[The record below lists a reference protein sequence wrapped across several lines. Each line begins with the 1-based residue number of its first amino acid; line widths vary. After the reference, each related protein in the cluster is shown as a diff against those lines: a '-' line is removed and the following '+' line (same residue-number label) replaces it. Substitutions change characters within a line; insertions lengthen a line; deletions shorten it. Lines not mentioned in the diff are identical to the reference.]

1 MTTEILAVLAIL
13 ITTIG
18 LFIWDKIRMDLVAF
32 MVITVLAVSGLVTP
46 AEAVS
51 GFGNT
56 LVVMIA
62 ALFVVGEGLFRTGV
76 AAQAGNFLLKVG
88 GANETR
94 LLFLMLAMVAGMS
107 AFMSS
112 TGAVALFIPIVLTLA
127 RKANLSPSRLMMPL
141 AFGSLMGGM
150 LTLIGTPPNMVV
162 ANLMKQAG
170 LPPFQFFDFTP
181 IGLSIFAV
189 GSLYLVFVARYFL
202 PKQEAQSQ
210 TNKLIHLSDM
220 AQRYQVHDQLHRLVT
235 LPNSSLLGKTVSEA
249 ALRTEFEVT
258 VFGIKRHGRFV
269 STLMP
274 VLSETRI
281 YHRDH
286 LLVYG
291 APSAIDRLCS
301 AAGLIRE
308 GFPHGELNR
317 VQQEFGAAEILMR
330 RSSPMI
336 GKTLKE
342 ARFRDRIGLSV
353 IGIRRNNA
361 PMAAD
366 FQNTR
371 LEYGDSLLV
380 VGGWQS
386 IEELN
391 QNPEFVVL
399 ETPLEM
405 QDAPSHGQK
414 APWALAIVL
423 SMLVLMVSGIT
434 STLAACL
441 IAAMAMILTGC
452 VKLQE
457 AYRSINVASLMLIAG
472 MLPLAKA
479 MEKSGA
485 LELFVDGLSTLAAGE
500 SPRVVLGGFFILT
513 SLLSQFISNT
523 ATTVLLSPVAIASAQ
538 ALGIAPAPILMTV
551 ALAASTAFSTP
562 IASPVNTLV
571 IAPGNYRFIDF
582 VKVGVPLQLL
592 TMVLI
597 LWLTPYFFPF

>member
-1 MTTEILAVLAIL
+1 MNIESMAVLGILAC
-13 ITTIG
+13 TIG
-18 LFIWDKIRMDLVAF
+18 LFIWDKIRMDLVAL
-32 MVITVLAVSGLVTP
+32 MIITVLAASGLVTP

-62 ALFVVGEGLFRTGV
+62 ALFVVGEGLFRTGL
-76 AAQAGNFLLKVG
+76 AAQAGTLLMKAG
-88 GANETR
+88 GTHETR
-94 LLFLMLAMVAGMS
+94 LMLLMLLMVAGMS

-127 RKANLSPSRLMMPL
+127 RKARLSPSHLMMPL
-141 AFGSLMGGM
+141 AFGSLIGGM

-162 ANLMKQAG
+162 ANLMKQSG

-181 IGLSIFAV
+181 IGLMILVVGGIYLIF
-189 GSLYLVFVARYFL
+189 FARYLL
-202 PKQEAQSQ
+202 PKQATPVQADAQ
-210 TNKLIHLSDM
+210 IHLSDM
-220 AQRYQVHDQLHRLVT
+220 AHRYNIHDQLHRLIT
-235 LPNSSLLGKTVSEA
+235 LPNSSLIGKTVSEA
-249 ALRTEFEVT
+249 GLRTLFDVT
-258 VFGIKRHGRFV
+258 LFGIRRQGRLV

-281 YHRDH
+281 HSRDN

-291 APSAIDRLCS
+291 SPEAVTRLCEMT
-301 AAGLIRE
+301 GLLRE

-317 VQQEFGAAEILMR
+317 VQQEFGVAEILVR
-330 RSSPMI
+330 RTSPVI
-336 GKTLKE
+336 GMTLKE

-353 IGIRRNNA
+353 IGVRRNNA

-371 LEYGDSLLV
+371 IEFGDSLLV
-380 VGGWQS
+380 AGGWQN
-386 IEELN
+386 IEELH
-391 QNPEFVVL
+391 QNPEVVVL
-399 ETPLEM
+399 ETPIEM
-405 QDAPSHGQK
+405 DEAPSHGQR
-414 APWALAIVL
+414 APYALAIVL
-423 SMLVLMVSGIT
+423 GMLVMMVTGVT
-434 STLAACL
+434 STLSACL

-457 AYRSINVASLMLIAG
+457 AYRSINVTSLMLIAG

-485 LELFVDGLSTLAAGE
+485 LDFFVETLSSMATGE
-500 SPRVVLGGFFILT
+500 SPRIVLAGFFVIT

-523 ATTVLLSPVAIASAQ
+523 ATTVLMSPVAIASAQ
-538 ALGIAPAPILMTV
+538 ALGINPSPILMAV

-582 VKVGVPLQLL
+582 VKVGVPLQLIS
-592 TMVLI
+592 MVI
-597 LWLTPYFFPF
+597 IIWLTPYFFPF